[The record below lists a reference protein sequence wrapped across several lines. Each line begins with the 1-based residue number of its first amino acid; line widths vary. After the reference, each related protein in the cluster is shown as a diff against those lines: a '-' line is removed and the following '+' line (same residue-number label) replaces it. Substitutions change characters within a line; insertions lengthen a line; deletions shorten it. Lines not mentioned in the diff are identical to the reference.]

1 MIKPISVTSK
11 AMFSAYSWGDFIKFC
26 LAILIPY
33 YGYVGWKYYRHDFRE
48 WISSFGQKK
57 PLPNAASEEDDDP
70 SDLYSVRHY
79 ELDPARSAQPAQG
92 TSPAPAAATDNPTL
106 HPADTTTA
114 EPDLAGVALDE
125 DEAPAYYVPI
135 QVETERMEERSI
147 SDVLKAAQRLSA
159 NKEGVLAPT
168 DPNDDEAANL
178 ADVINQQQG
187 KKALSGIAFNR

>member
-1 MIKPISVTSK
+1 
-11 AMFSAYSWGDFIKFC
+11 MFSAYSWGDFIKFC

-48 WISSFGQKK
+48 WISTFGQKK
-57 PLPNAASEEDDDP
+57 PLLATASEENDDP

-79 ELDPARSAQPAQG
+79 ESDPTRPAQPAQA
-92 TSPAPAAATDNPTL
+92 TSLAPAAATDNPAL
-106 HPADTTTA
+106 QRADNTAA

-125 DEAPAYYVPI
+125 DDAPAYYVPI
-135 QVETERMEERSI
+135 QVETERLEERSI

-159 NKEGVLAPT
+159 NEEGALAPT
-168 DPNDDEAANL
+168 DPNDNEAANL

-187 KKALSGIAFNR
+187 KKALSGIAFTR